1 MGFPGEFISLLE
13 EAIGKDG
20 LMTALEGLGREAAV
34 SVRLN
39 PFKTDER
46 SLRENFLPV
55 SAEKVE
61 WCGDG
66 FFLSE
71 RPSFTLDPLYHGG
84 AYYVQDSSAMFVGS
98 LFADALSSLADS
110 YGDRPL
116 RVLDLCAAPGG
127 KTTHL
132 SSVLRSS
139 LGERFLLVS
148 NEVMRQRA
156 SVLCQN
162 VALWGDPNVIV
173 TNADPKDFAAFPS
186 FFDVVVA
193 DVPCSGEGMFRKDPE
208 ALRQWSL
215 DNVGMCAARQR
226 RILADMWPC
235 LREGGLLVYSTCTF
249 NSKENDGNVLW
260 AASGLGADIVS
271 PEKDYNGVIRTRCG
285 YSLIPGFVKGE
296 GQYCAILRK
305 GESSSFNSSK
315 EQPLSTKEKRKSGK
329 EPVSAAIPSS
339 VRLSVCR
346 PCSFRS
352 KGDAFYA
359 VPSEISPLAGFLSP
373 LRPMMEG
380 VAVGVVKGKDL
391 VPDCDL
397 ATSLLLDPGAFPS
410 VEVDKGTALSFLH
423 GDAVRLPD
431 APKGIIRLKYSG
443 AGIGF
448 VKNIGQRC
456 NNLLPP
462 SRRIRMDIR

>member
-1 MGFPGEFISLLE
+1 MGFPGEFVSLLE

-20 LMTALEGLGREAAV
+20 LVTALDGLGREAAV

-39 PFKTDER
+39 PSKLDEQA
-46 SLRENFLPV
+46 LRENFLPAT
-55 SAEKVE
+55 AEKVE
-61 WCGDG
+61 WCDEG

-71 RPSFTLDPLYHGG
+71 RPSFTLDPLFHGG

-98 LFADALSSLADS
+98 LFADALSAIAGTC
-110 YGDRPL
+110 GDRPL

-132 SSVLRSS
+132 SSILRSS
-139 LGERFLLVS
+139 LGDRFLLVS

-173 TNADPKDFAAFPS
+173 TNADPADFAAYPS

-208 ALRQWSL
+208 ALRQWSM

-249 NSKENDGNVLW
+249 NRKENDGNVLW
-260 AASGLGADIVS
+260 AASELGADVLT
-271 PEKDYNGVIRTRCG
+271 PEKDYEGVIRTGCG
-285 YSLIPGFVKGE
+285 FSLVPGFVKGE

-305 GESSSFNSSK
+305 GESSSSSSK
-315 EQPLSTKEKRKSGK
+315 NEPSFTKGKRSPGRDT
-329 EPVSAAIPSS
+329 VSASIPPS
-339 VRLSVCR
+339 VRQTVSY
-346 PCSFRS
+346 PCSFHS
-352 KGDAFYA
+352 KGDTFFA
-359 VPSEISPLAGFLSP
+359 VPSGISPFVGFLSQ
-373 LRPMMEG
+373 LRPMMAG
-380 VAVGVVKGKDL
+380 TAIGVVKGKDL

-431 APKGIIRLKYSG
+431 APRGIILLKYSG
-443 AGIGF
+443 TGIGF

-462 SRRIRMDIR
+462 GRRIRMDIQ